1 MSKREFKDVQSAREY
16 LNKLNSKIAEYN
28 DLEFNLNEQLTK
40 QNNSIKSLKNMQ
52 QSLKRE
58 NFSLWENQSRIDQQV
73 QDLED
78 TETTIDDIIGGIDL

>member
-1 MSKREFKDVQSAREY
+1 MSKKFNDVESAREY

-73 QDLED
+73 QDLEEEELT
-78 TETTIDDIIGGIDL
+78 TEDIIGRIDL